1 MCDAIRY
8 LKYKHTSLKKCKY
21 LPPIPFPNLLKVNIF
36 VTHRFY
42 FDHTLWKLVNMY
54 ITSNDLE
61 IEVCMPHPD

>member
-8 LKYKHTSLKKCKY
+8 LKYKHTSLKKCRY
-21 LPPIPFPNLLKVNIF
+21 LPKSFKSEHF
-36 VTHRFY
+36 VKHRFN

>member
-1 MCDAIRY
+1 MQIFAPYPLSDSFRSE
-8 LKYKHTSLKKCKY
+8 H
-21 LPPIPFPNLLKVNIF
+21 F
-36 VTHRFY
+36 VTHRFN